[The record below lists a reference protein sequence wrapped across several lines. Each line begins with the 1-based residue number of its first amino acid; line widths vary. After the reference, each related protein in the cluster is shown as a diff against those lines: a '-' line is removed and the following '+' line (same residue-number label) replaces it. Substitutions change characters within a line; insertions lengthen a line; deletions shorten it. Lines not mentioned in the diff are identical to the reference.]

1 MEQLW
6 AEALQLWKAGEELYL
21 TGNIA
26 KEAIEQQKLAM
37 ESDERLGL
45 IQEFL
50 EIPLPEDWE
59 ERSLG
64 DRRAYIHGTDFGKEA
79 EGTVVR
85 DRVCVAEIWS
95 ELFQRDMA
103 TAKRYEIDEIH
114 GLMSQIEG
122 WGKYTGNKV
131 GKLRFPLYGMQRA
144 YIKMVK
150 TSDADADADTPK

>member
-1 MEQLW
+1 
-6 AEALQLWKAGEELYL
+6 
-21 TGNIA
+21 
-26 KEAIEQQKLAM
+26 M

-50 EIPLPEDWE
+50 EMPLPEDWE

-114 GLMSQIEG
+114 GLMRQIDG
-122 WGKYTGNKV
+122 WERYQGNRS

-150 TSDADADADTPK
+150 TSDAEGDADTPK